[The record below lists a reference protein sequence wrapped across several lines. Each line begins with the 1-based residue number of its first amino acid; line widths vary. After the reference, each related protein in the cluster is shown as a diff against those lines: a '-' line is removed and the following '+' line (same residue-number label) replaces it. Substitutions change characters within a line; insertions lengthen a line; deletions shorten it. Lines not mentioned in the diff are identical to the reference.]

1 MGVMDAQRRISF
13 TKSEGQ
19 EEVEKTFKNAEE
31 NYAYVGELTV
41 DQYTKLCNLI
51 GNTVNLLAMGTNCDN
66 YLYIVVDTRD
76 TDMDVI
82 ETLQRFTSLIGD

>member
-1 MGVMDAQRRISF
+1 MGVMDAMNRINF
-13 TKSEGQ
+13 TKSQGQ

-51 GNTVNLLAMGTNCDN
+51 GNTVNILAMGTNDEDN
-66 YLYIVVDTRD
+66 LYIVVDTRD
-76 TDMDVI
+76 TDLDVV
-82 ETLQRFTSLIGD
+82 ETLQRFMSLIGD

>member
-1 MGVMDAQRRISF
+1 MGVMDANTRLNF
-13 TKSEGQ
+13 TKSMGQ

-51 GNTVNLLAMGTNCDN
+51 GNAVNLLAMGTNCDN

-76 TDMDVI
+76 TDEDLV
-82 ETLQRFTSLIGD
+82 ETLQRFISLIWD